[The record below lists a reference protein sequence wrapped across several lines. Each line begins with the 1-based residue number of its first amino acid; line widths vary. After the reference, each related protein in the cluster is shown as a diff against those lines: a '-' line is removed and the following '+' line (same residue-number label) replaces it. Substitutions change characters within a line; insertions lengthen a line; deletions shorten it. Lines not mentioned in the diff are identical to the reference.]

1 LSTIP
6 LPSQQGR
13 PLVIAHRGAS
23 AYKPE
28 NTMAAYQLA
37 IDQQAD
43 MIEIDLHTTQDGAIA
58 VSHDGGLEHLGA
70 KGEIADVCWA
80 ELQQLDAG
88 EGERVPCL
96 DEVLD
101 RFGESIPFNLEI
113 KTAERGRYPGLE
125 DAAVSAVEDRA
136 ILERTL
142 FSSFDDR
149 VLAAVRRRSAD
160 ARIGLLLSPGDSQR
174 AIARAQQLGA
184 EAINPHVLLV
194 DADLVEAAH
203 GEGMAVYVYTVDA
216 LDTMLRLIDLGVDG
230 LFTNRP
236 DRMRE
241 LLSSRGI

>member
-1 LSTIP
+1 
-6 LPSQQGR
+6 
-13 PLVIAHRGAS
+13 
-23 AYKPE
+23 
-28 NTMAAYQLA
+28 MAAYQLA

-43 MIEIDLHTTQDGAIA
+43 MIEIDLHTSQDGAIA
-58 VSHDGGLEHLGA
+58 ISHDAGLEHLGA

-96 DEVLD
+96 AEVLD

-113 KTAERGRYPGLE
+113 KVAERGRYPGLE

-136 ILERTL
+136 ILDRTL

-149 VLAAVRRRSAD
+149 VLAAVRRRSAE
-160 ARIGLLLSPGDSQR
+160 ARIGLLLSPVDPQR

-184 EAINPHVLLV
+184 EAINPHVLL
-194 DADLVEAAH
+194 ADTALVEAAH

-241 LLSSRGI
+241 LLRSRGI

>member
-101 RFGESIPFNLEI
+101 RFGESIPF
-113 KTAERGRYPGLE
+113 
-125 DAAVSAVEDRA
+125 
-136 ILERTL
+136 
-142 FSSFDDR
+142 
-149 VLAAVRRRSAD
+149 
-160 ARIGLLLSPGDSQR
+160 
-174 AIARAQQLGA
+174 